1 MYQKEREVLYLQ
13 EWILEIINQ
22 FGYLGVF
29 LLIAI
34 ENIFPPIPSEVI
46 LTFGGFM
53 TTYSDMRIW
62 AVVIASTLGSIAGAL
77 VLYGVGRFLSPERL
91 EQWLDSW
98 IGRLLHFKKGDIT
111 SACNW
116 FEKHGN
122 GAVFFCRC
130 VPIVRS
136 LISLPAG
143 MARMPMGLFLILT
156 TLGSLIWNTVL
167 VWLGAAAGASWEMI
181 VGYFGTYSTV
191 TLVVLAIIGL
201 IAALLF
207 FKKGYTKNK

>member
-1 MYQKEREVLYLQ
+1 MQ
-13 EWILEIINQ
+13 EWILEIMNQ

-53 TTYSDMRIW
+53 TTYSDMQIW
-62 AVVIASTLGSIAGAL
+62 AVIIAATFGSVVGAL
-77 VLYGVGRFLSPERL
+77 VLYGVGRYLSPQRL

-98 IGRLLHFKKGDIT
+98 IGKVLHFKKGDIS
-111 SACNW
+111 SACQW

-136 LISLPAG
+136 LISIPAG
-143 MARMPMGLFLILT
+143 MASMPLGLFLILT

-167 VWLGAAAGASWEMI
+167 VWLGAAAGASWELI
-181 VGYFGTYSTV
+181 VEYIGTYSTI
-191 TLVVLAIIGL
+191 TLVVLVL
-201 IAALLF
+201 IAAVVAFVFL
-207 FKKGYTKNK
+207 KKRFIKKK

>member
-1 MYQKEREVLYLQ
+1 MLYLQ

-207 FKKGYTKNK
+207 FKKRYTKNK

>member
-1 MYQKEREVLYLQ
+1 MLCLQ
-13 EWILEIINQ
+13 EWILEIMNQ

-53 TTYSDMRIW
+53 TTYSDMQIW
-62 AVVIASTLGSIAGAL
+62 AVVIAATLGSIAGAL
-77 VLYGVGRFLSPERL
+77 VLYGVGRYLSPQRL
-91 EQWLDSW
+91 EQWLDGW
-98 IGRLLHFKKGDIT
+98 IGKVLHFKKGDIS
-111 SACNW
+111 SACSW

-136 LISLPAG
+136 LISIPAG
-143 MARMPMGLFLILT
+143 MASMPLGLFLILT
-156 TLGSLIWNTVL
+156 ALGSLIWNTVL
-167 VWLGAAAGASWEMI
+167 VWLGAAAGASWELI
-181 VGYFGTYSTV
+181 VGYIGTYSTV
-191 TLVVLAIIGL
+191 TLAVLVLA
-201 IAALLF
+201 AAIVGFIFL
-207 FKKGYTKNK
+207 KKRYFQKK